1 MARVFLGTEHRRFT
15 DGVAE
20 VDVEAAT
27 VKELIAK
34 LDAQFPGLGK
44 ELEGNA
50 VAINGEVIAYAKY
63 ERVPEGAEIYFVV
76 ASSGG

>member
-1 MARVFLGTEHRRFT
+1 MAHVFLGNEHRRFT

-34 LDAQFPGLGK
+34 LDAQFPGIGK

-50 VAINGEVIAYAKY
+50 VAINGEVIAYATY
-63 ERVPEGAEIYFVV
+63 ERVPEGAEIYFVL
-76 ASSGG
+76 AASGG